1 MGEKITAFQRSAGD
15 EFPFFIQMT
24 GISYCD
30 GTYRIERRNSD
41 IYVFE
46 YIIRGK
52 GTVIINNEAFT
63 AAEGDIYILPKGSS
77 HTYFS
82 DSGDPWE
89 KIWFNVDGPV
99 IEHLMQAYR
108 LNSIYHIRGLEIRDY
123 FFRLLQTAQSH
134 EEPVKEILNKTALIF
149 HEILMKISGAVSATG
164 PQVSTEA
171 GKLRDY
177 LDKRIEEKVSISGL
191 SEAIS
196 RSPSQTIRIFKKEFG
211 VTPYDY
217 LLKKRIETARLLL
230 SNSNMQVKEIAY
242 KLCFA
247 DEHYFSNFFKEKT
260 GSSPLE
266 YKSKVLDF
274 YSEK

>member
-1 MGEKITAFQRSAGD
+1 MREDITAFQSNAGD

-30 GTYRIERRNSD
+30 GSYRIERRNSN

-52 GTVIINNEAFT
+52 GTVIVNNETFT

-82 DSGDPWE
+82 DSNDPWI
-89 KIWFNVDGPV
+89 KIWFNAYGPV
-99 IEHLMQAYR
+99 IDLLMQTYR
-108 LNSIYHIRGLEIRDY
+108 LNSIYHIRGLDIRD
-123 FFRLLQTAQSH
+123 FFYKLLQIAQSH
-134 EEPVKEILNKTALIF
+134 DEPVREIFNKTALVF
-149 HEILMKISGAVSATG
+149 HEILIKISGAVAASEPHVSA
-164 PQVSTEA
+164 EA
-171 GKLRDY
+171 LKLRDY
-177 LDKRIEEKVSISGL
+177 LDKHIEEKVSICEL
-191 SEAIS
+191 SEAIY
-196 RSPSQTIRIFKKEFG
+196 RSPSQTIRIFKREFG

-217 LLKKRIETARLLL
+217 LLKKRIGTAKLLL
-230 SNSNMQVKEIAY
+230 LNTNLQVKEIAY

-260 GSSPLE
+260 GQSPVE
-266 YKSKVLDF
+266 YKSKTGI
-274 YSEK
+274 SEK